1 MDKGIHYS
9 DKRDN
14 MKTGDLVEFNKRKSA
29 REKGVGVILS
39 FRQTVAEVYW
49 LSDGK
54 VTWVHRSYL
63 RPVKKCP

>member
-1 MDKGIHYS
+1 
-9 DKRDN
+9 

-49 LSDGK
+49 LSEGT

>member
-1 MDKGIHYS
+1 
-9 DKRDN
+9 

-49 LSDGK
+49 LSEGT

-63 RPVKKCP
+63 SPVKK

>member
-14 MKTGDLVEFNKRKSA
+14 VKTGDLVEFNKRKTVL
-29 REKGVGVILS
+29 EKGVGVILS

-49 LSDGK
+49 LSEGT

-63 RPVKKCP
+63 SPVKK